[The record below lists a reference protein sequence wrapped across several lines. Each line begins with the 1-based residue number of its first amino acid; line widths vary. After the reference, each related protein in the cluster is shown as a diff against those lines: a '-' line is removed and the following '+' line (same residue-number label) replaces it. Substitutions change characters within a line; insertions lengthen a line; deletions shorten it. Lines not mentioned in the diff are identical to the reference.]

1 MERYDLIALTKKIY
15 NSGFYFFTLQT
26 IKDILEIKKES
37 TLFSILRKLLKSGLL
52 IKIEKDKYLLK
63 DAPFNDFAL
72 ANFIYQPSY
81 ISFESALNFYGIL
94 SQFPYEISSAT
105 SKKTYQKVFE
115 NKVFSYIHIKKELF
129 WGYERKDNFL
139 IAFPEK
145 ALLDQL
151 YLYSKGYKMINLDE
165 YDLDKIRLK
174 KFKGYL
180 KNYPIKTRQFK
191 MAIKEIKRY
200 IHI

>member
-1 MERYDLIALTKKIY
+1 MERYNLAVITKMIY
-15 NSGFYFFTLQT
+15 DSNFVFFTLKT
-26 IKDILEIKKES
+26 LRDILEIKKEG
-37 TLFSILRKLLKSGLL
+37 TLFYVIKKLLWAEIL

-63 DAPFNDFAL
+63 GAKINDFVL

-94 SQFPYEISSAT
+94 SQFPYEISSVT
-105 SKKTYQKVFE
+105 TKKTVRKIFQ
-115 NKVFSYIHIKKELF
+115 NKVFVYTHIKKELF
-129 WGYERKDNFL
+129 WGYEKKENFV

-151 YLYSKGYKMINLDE
+151 YLATKGYRNINLDE
-165 YDLDKIRLK
+165 YDLSRMHISKLK
-174 KFKGYL
+174 EYL
-180 KNYPIKTRQFK
+180 NKYPKTRQFK
-191 MAIKEIKRY
+191 SATRMLKRY